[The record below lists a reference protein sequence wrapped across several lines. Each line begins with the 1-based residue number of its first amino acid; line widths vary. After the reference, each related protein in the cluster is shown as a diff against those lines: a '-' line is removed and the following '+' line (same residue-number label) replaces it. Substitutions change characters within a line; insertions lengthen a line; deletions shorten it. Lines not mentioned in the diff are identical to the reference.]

1 VVFGLSG
8 LEIGR
13 GDMVWASLVTHGQND
28 FLQLACIDA
37 LEQAAKGR
45 LCRSGI
51 LALEIALDTKGPT
64 LHLAQA
70 PCKLAASFARAEHR
84 RWRLKEG

>member
-1 VVFGLSG
+1 VVVFGQSG

-28 FLQLACIDA
+28 FLHLAGIDA

-45 LCRSGI
+45 PCRSGI
-51 LALEIALDTKGPT
+51 LALEIAPDTKGP
-64 LHLAQA
+64 AQA
-70 PCKLAASFARAEHR
+70 PRKLGLLCPFARAEHR
-84 RWRLKEG
+84 RGWLKEE